1 MRPVR
6 HGDHLD
12 VAVRLPAGADV
23 QITLRGIRP
32 WRDTLRIVAVL
43 AEKFDPANDAGDGA
57 LFVYGAGDRAPG
69 EPREHAFDG
78 IIDLHADRP
87 ADVVHLYVTDI
98 DGAVVDP
105 ALLELG
111 EVDVAATPAP

>member
-1 MRPVR
+1 MPTCRSPCTASAR
-6 HGDHLD
+6 
-12 VAVRLPAGADV
+12 GA
-23 QITLRGIRP
+23 TRCASCRA
-32 WRDTLRIVAVL
+32 RRRA
-43 AEKFDPANDAGDGA
+43 FDPANDAGDGA

>member
-1 MRPVR
+1 MRPTR

-23 QITLRGIRP
+23 QITLHDIRP

-78 IIDLHADRP
+78 IIDLHADHP

-111 EVDVAATPAP
+111 EVDVAPTPAP